1 MSSGKQLQNT
11 VSFKLLLILMKDAEK
26 NKTQDIKEI
35 RAIMSESGSI
45 LQ

>member
-35 RAIMSESGSI
+35 RSIMSESGSI